1 MKSFGA
7 TTRAIPRDAR
17 LMLSSLFLSSL
28 PVGLLMVFFPLY
40 LRDLGL
46 RPLFIGGVLTAAG
59 VGASVLLF
67 AIGPLADR
75 FGRRPFL
82 LAGTVF
88 PALAFVIYL
97 ATTDVP
103 WLVAAS
109 MIGGVGFSGGLGS
122 ALTQATFDPMLAGTV
137 EPRLRTTVLSGAEIA
152 WSLALAAGALLSAI
166 PSWLVRAHV
175 AAPLAADR
183 TVFLLG
189 LLAIVAGTA
198 LLLPVRERGHEQP
211 AQPLQT
217 PPPSHQST
225 PQKPAHWP
233 ALQKPSHQSAP
244 QKTIREALPLVLKL
258 AVFLALQG
266 AGLGLVVQL
275 LPLWFTLRFHAGAA
289 AIAPWF
295 ALAQGAGI
303 PLVLF
308 VPWLARRLGVARVIV
323 LVAATSTLMLAGV
336 PLAPVL
342 PLAGICYVARSALV
356 SMQWPA
362 QISFLQGAV
371 DPRLRGTAS
380 SVALSCWSL
389 ANALFPVLAGYLLGR
404 GLLVWPIALGA
415 LCYAAAALWFFLALR
430 RTPLP
435 EEVMNEIGGAP
446 VPVEMP
452 AAR

>member
-1 MKSFGA
+1 MKNIGA
-7 TTRAIPRDAR
+7 AARAIPRDAW

-137 EPRLRTTVLSGAEIA
+137 ESRLRTTVLSGAEIA
-152 WSLALAAGALLSAI
+152 WSLALAVGAMLSAI

-198 LLLPVRERGHEQP
+198 LLLPVRERGHGPP

-217 PPPSHQST
+217 TPTPHLPA
-225 PQKPAHWP
+225 PQKPLP
-233 ALQKPSHQSAP
+233 RPAP
-244 QKTIREALPLVLKL
+244 QTTMRESLPLVLKL

-336 PLAPVL
+336 PLAPIL

-435 EEVMNEIGGAP
+435 EEVGDEADSVLIPM
-446 VPVEMP
+446 EMP